1 LREKTAALRI
11 LPNQAYSRQ
20 ARTRTGFLIMAGPDS
35 RKRRALA
42 VAVRELR
49 ARRQMTQEQ
58 VADAA
63 GRSRGF
69 VAELESGRR
78 GASFEA
84 VAAVAEALD
93 VPMAELGRVFDARLA
108 EQ

>member
-1 LREKTAALRI
+1 
-11 LPNQAYSRQ
+11 
-20 ARTRTGFLIMAGPDS
+20 MAQPDS
-35 RKRRALA
+35 RRRRALA
-42 VAVRELR
+42 ITVRELR

-58 VADAA
+58 VSDAA

-69 VAELESGRR
+69 VAELEGGRR

-93 VPMAELGRVFDARLA
+93 VPMEELGRVFDARLA

>member
-1 LREKTAALRI
+1 
-11 LPNQAYSRQ
+11 
-20 ARTRTGFLIMAGPDS
+20 MAPDS

-42 VAVRELR
+42 TAVRELR

-58 VADAA
+58 VSDAA

-84 VAAVAEALD
+84 VAAVAQALD
-93 VPMAELGRVFDARLA
+93 VSMAELGAVFDARLA

>member
-1 LREKTAALRI
+1 
-11 LPNQAYSRQ
+11 
-20 ARTRTGFLIMAGPDS
+20 MAQPDS

-42 VAVRELR
+42 IAVRELR

-58 VADAA
+58 VSDAA

-78 GASFEA
+78 GASFES

-93 VPMAELGRVFDARLA
+93 ITMEELGSVFDARLA

>member
-1 LREKTAALRI
+1 
-11 LPNQAYSRQ
+11 
-20 ARTRTGFLIMAGPDS
+20 M
-35 RKRRALA
+35 
-42 VAVRELR
+42 RELR

-93 VPMAELGRVFDARLA
+93 APMEELGRVFDARLA

>member
-1 LREKTAALRI
+1 MAQ
-11 LPNQAYSRQ
+11 PSSRH
-20 ARTRTGFLIMAGPDS
+20 
-35 RKRRALA
+35 RRALA

-49 ARRQMTQEQ
+49 ARKGMTQEQ
-58 VADAA
+58 LSDAS

-69 VAELESGRR
+69 IADLESGRR

-84 VAAVAEALD
+84 VAAVAEALEI
-93 VPMAELGRVFDARLA
+93 PMAELGSVFDARLA